1 MQKTHAAEDVR
12 RLAEL
17 DVVIA
22 HDLDPVSPRI
32 QKIKE
37 TPGQDL
43 DAGRDQSRA
52 QCLLVVHHQP
62 EVAPVVGCL
71 PASPLQGD
79 ELIPKIDERGIFAL
93 AAQLEVKQAS
103 IERERFLDITDFE
116 RDVVYTDGARLLVL
130 RHDRPPVKARLH
142 WRRYGPTGHAA
153 QSHQGIVTRP
163 IAVIALDERVAQRLQ
178 TRGGAGL
185 QPGSRRCC
193 NSPVAVLIALPR
205 AWPSP
210 GRSAGN
216 EGRSCAPSG
225 IAVTAPSL
233 IDGAP
238 QA

>member
-1 MQKTHAAEDVR
+1 QMQKTHAAEDIR

-17 DVVIA
+17 NVVIA

-79 ELIPKIDERGIFAL
+79 ELIPTIYKPRIFAV
-93 AAQLEVKQAS
+93 AAQLKVKQAS
-103 IERERFLDITDFE
+103 IDPDRFLDITDFG

-130 RHDRPPVKARLH
+130 RHDRPPVKASLH
-142 WRRYGPTGHAA
+142 WKRYGPTGPA
-153 QSHQGIVTRP
+153 
-163 IAVIALDERVAQRLQ
+163 
-178 TRGGAGL
+178 
-185 QPGSRRCC
+185 
-193 NSPVAVLIALPR
+193 
-205 AWPSP
+205 
-210 GRSAGN
+210 
-216 EGRSCAPSG
+216 
-225 IAVTAPSL
+225 
-233 IDGAP
+233 
-238 QA
+238 